1 MYVDEQILGAVVDH
15 ILPLDENTFPL
26 IRDALFVLASKVS
39 GLYCIYICKYIYIIN
54 VANRDKT
61 GINNLLHFCLL

>member
-1 MYVDEQILGAVVDH
+1 MDH

-39 GLYCIYICKYIYIIN
+39 CLCIYVRNIIN
-54 VANRDKT
+54 GANRHKT
-61 GINNLLHFCLL
+61 GINNFCLL